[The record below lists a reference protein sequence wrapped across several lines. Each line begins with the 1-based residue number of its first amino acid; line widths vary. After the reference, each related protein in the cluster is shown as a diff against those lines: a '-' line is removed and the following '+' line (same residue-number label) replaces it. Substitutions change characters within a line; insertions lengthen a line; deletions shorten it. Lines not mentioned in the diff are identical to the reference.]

1 MRQFVSV
8 LCVLLIAGCHLT
20 DPLSGKN
27 DPKSE
32 WWELG
37 FTEPR
42 YMKVW
47 VEDTSVED
55 IKGRT
60 FLHTG
65 SGSASGGQP
74 EDGTESA
81 KGWHGVG
88 SSAKAV
94 VGADLPK
101 RIFVR
106 WQSIVE
112 PQTYRVWVDIPEEAR
127 QLMLTSVNQRC
138 AKTPEQTATYIS
150 SVYLGL
156 APGGVVQVWVR
167 DACHHPVKVARA
179 QAEIEPLGPSQGK
192 NQGRY
197 AYPVNEKAKRYIEK
211 FGIPYGSW

>member
-1 MRQFVSV
+1 MKFFIAL
-8 LCVLLIAGCHLT
+8 LCVLLVAGCNA
-20 DPLSGKN
+20 DPLSAKH
-27 DPKSE
+27 DPRSP

-37 FTEPR
+37 FVEPD

-47 VEDTSVED
+47 VEDTAVED
-55 IKGRT
+55 IKGKT
-60 FLHTG
+60 LLHTG
-65 SGSASGGQP
+65 GGSASGGQP

-81 KGWHGVG
+81 RGWDGVG
-88 SSAKAV
+88 ASAKAV
-94 VGADLPK
+94 VGADLPR

-112 PQTYRVWVDIPEEAR
+112 PQTYRAWVDIPEEAR
-127 QLMLTSVNQRC
+127 QLMLSSVNQRC
-138 AKTPEQTATYIS
+138 PKYPDQTATYIS

-167 DACHHPVKVARA
+167 DSCHHPVKVARA

-197 AYPVNEKAKRYIEK
+197 AYPVSEKSKRYIEK

>member
-1 MRQFVSV
+1 MKLFTALLCTLFV
-8 LCVLLIAGCHLT
+8 AGCNA
-20 DPLSGKN
+20 DPLSAKN
-27 DPKSE
+27 DPKSP

-37 FTEPR
+37 FTEPN

-47 VEDTSVED
+47 VEDTAVED
-55 IKGRT
+55 IKGKT
-60 FLHTG
+60 FLRTG
-65 SGSASGGQP
+65 GGSASGGYP

-81 KGWHGVG
+81 RGWDGVG
-88 SSAKAV
+88 ASAKAV

-112 PQTYRVWVDIPEEAR
+112 PQTYRAWVEIPEEAR
-127 QLMLTSVNQRC
+127 QLMRTSVAQRC
-138 AKTPEQTATYIS
+138 AKTPEQRSTYIS

-167 DACHHPVKVARA
+167 DECHHPVKVARA

-197 AYPVNEKAKRYIEK
+197 AYPVSEKSKRYIEK

>member
-1 MRQFVSV
+1 M
-8 LCVLLIAGCHLT
+8 LGVLLIAGCHLT
-20 DPLSGKN
+20 DPLSGED

-37 FTEPR
+37 FTEPH

-55 IKGRT
+55 IKGRA
-60 FLHTG
+60 FLRTG
-65 SGSASGGQP
+65 GGSASGGQP

-81 KGWHGVG
+81 RGWHGVG

-112 PQTYRVWVDIPEEAR
+112 SRTYRAWVDIPEEAR

-138 AKTPEQTATYIS
+138 AKTPDQTATYIS

-167 DACHHPVKVARA
+167 DSCHHPVKVARA

>member
-1 MRQFVSV
+1 MKLLVTL
-8 LCVLLIAGCHLT
+8 LCTLLAAGCSA
-20 DPLSGKN
+20 DPLSAKN
-27 DPKSE
+27 DPKSP

-65 SGSASGGQP
+65 AGSASGGQP

-167 DACHHPVKVARA
+167 DSCHHPVKVARA
-179 QAEIEPLGPSQGK
+179 QAEVEPLGPSQGK

-197 AYPVNEKAKRYIEK
+197 AYPVNEKAKRYIEE